1 MPLTPTSMDTTEYP
15 EYTEKHKIVLMEGE
29 MVSMEG
35 QLLKEA
41 KQLTTITSDD
51 PSAPEERIYKEHTR
65 TIGEREYQIREV
77 RFDGAIH
84 KIDEET
90 ELSEEEITQF
100 LEEWSTLWV
109 PSSTDSCVVHY
120 SFFVKY
126 RECDRLHKTNAIQ

>member
-51 PSAPEERIYKEHTR
+51 PSAPEERIYKEVS
-65 TIGEREYQIREV
+65 I
-77 RFDGAIH
+77 
-84 KIDEET
+84 
-90 ELSEEEITQF
+90 
-100 LEEWSTLWV
+100 
-109 PSSTDSCVVHY
+109 
-120 SFFVKY
+120 
-126 RECDRLHKTNAIQ
+126 